1 MKLSNIALFT
11 VLFFSTFLVV
21 KAQEKQILF
30 SVEDTPVYASEFKR
44 VYKKNLEL
52 VKDENQK
59 DVDNYLD
66 LFIKYKL
73 KIAEAKQ
80 LGLDK
85 KPAYLREF
93 EGYKKQLSTNFLS
106 NNQVTEALVK
116 EAYERLKYEVNARHI
131 LVRIDENAPESQ
143 VKLAED
149 EINKLRD
156 RVITEGYDAVKSIH
170 NGRTLFA
177 EELGFFT
184 AFKMVYNFETAA
196 YQTAIGEWSQP
207 FRTRFGFHI
216 VNVLDKRENR
226 GTVTVAH
233 IMLTNNNEDK
243 AQDAEQQITEIY
255 KRIKQGESF
264 EALAKQFSQDKS
276 SSSNG
281 GKLNPFSSGQL
292 SSPIFEEQAFSLET
306 IGQISEPF
314 KSKYGF
320 HIVKLLDRKTIDT
333 YQNMEAEIKAQVKK
347 DSRSSVISESRYNNL
362 LSKYNVTVNNN
373 DLDYFT
379 SILNNQY
386 YKRIWQ
392 APKTLDSTKVLFT
405 LGDTSYKYSDF
416 AKYLE
421 NSQRK
426 RQAQLPFNQLVSVH
440 YRSFLEAKL
449 IKYQEENLE
458 FENEEYA
465 NILNEYR
472 DGLLLFDLMETKIW
486 NAAREDS
493 LGLKNYF
500 EANKQNYYF
509 DKKLDVVIASSAN
522 KKDIKTVAKLL
533 EQNKDIA
540 QIKNQLNTEDEVNV
554 SFIVDKVTLN
564 HQALPSNFK
573 AQQGVSKLF
582 KHNNAY
588 SVVKVNSIIPKQQK
602 TFEEAK
608 GKVISDFQELKEKQW
623 LENLS
628 KTYKVTINQDVL
640 KQVKKD
646 LN

>member
-1 MKLSNIALFT
+1 M
-11 VLFFSTFLVV
+11 
-21 KAQEKQILF
+21 
-30 SVEDTPVYASEFKR
+30 
-44 VYKKNLEL
+44 
-52 VKDENQK
+52 
-59 DVDNYLD
+59 
-66 LFIKYKL
+66 
-73 KIAEAKQ
+73 
-80 LGLDK
+80 
-85 KPAYLREF
+85 
-93 EGYKKQLSTNFLS
+93 
-106 NNQVTEALVK
+106 
-116 EAYERLKYEVNARHI
+116 
-131 LVRIDENAPESQ
+131 
-143 VKLAED
+143 
-149 EINKLRD
+149 
-156 RVITEGYDAVKSIH
+156 
-170 NGRTLFA
+170 
-177 EELGFFT
+177 
-184 AFKMVYNFETAA
+184 
-196 YQTAIGEWSQP
+196 
-207 FRTRFGFHI
+207 
-216 VNVLDKRENR
+216 
-226 GTVTVAH
+226 
-233 IMLTNNNEDK
+233 
-243 AQDAEQQITEIY
+243 
-255 KRIKQGESF
+255 
-264 EALAKQFSQDKS
+264 
-276 SSSNG
+276 
-281 GKLNPFSSGQL
+281 
-292 SSPIFEEQAFSLET
+292 
-306 IGQISEPF
+306 
-314 KSKYGF
+314 
-320 HIVKLLDRKTIDT
+320 
-333 YQNMEAEIKAQVKK
+333 
-347 DSRSSVISESRYNNL
+347 
-362 LSKYNVTVNNN
+362 
-373 DLDYFT
+373 
-379 SILNNQY
+379 
-386 YKRIWQ
+386 
-392 APKTLDSTKVLFT
+392 LFT

-493 LGLKNYF
+493 LGLKNYYKT
-500 EANKQNYYF
+500 NKQNYFF

-554 SFIVDKVTLN
+554 SFIVDKVTLD
-564 HQALPSNFK
+564 HQALPNNFK
-573 AQQGVSKLF
+573 AQQGVSKPF